1 MSRTHVFRKS
11 LICSVLSRRDF
22 LKAAMA
28 TGAVSLLA
36 GCRPAGSPLAA
47 VILAS
52 STPPKAPAPAPASTL
67 SAPAEERWAASA
79 NMNIAI
85 YSGTQPV
92 KLLTSGSKDYKPSWS
107 LDGSMLTFFRAYR
120 YGPDFKDWRSSICVI
135 NADGTGFRELT
146 SAEYPNFNPTWTR
159 DGSQRILFNRFSTT
173 GDSRNQVF
181 WTVPSAKPGDEQ
193 LISDPQYLYFEW
205 VHSGIRDGRVL
216 VDRFDASSAK
226 SYLLTPDPGKRGK
239 YEEIER
245 PTTLLWHKLSVS
257 PSETKVA
264 YMLDYDGNIPTYDDS
279 VICYAQFDVKALKI
293 HHQVEITEKSM
304 DTIEEYPAWNRDES
318 LLVYDSNRSGVHRVY
333 AYRLAN
339 GETTR
344 FSTNTVAADYFA
356 AFEGCPK

>member
-1 MSRTHVFRKS
+1 
-11 LICSVLSRRDF
+11 
-22 LKAAMA
+22 MA
-28 TGAVSLLA
+28 TGVVSLLA
-36 GCRPAGSPLAA
+36 GCRPADSRLAA
-47 VILAS
+47 VVLPS
-52 STPPKAPAPAPASTL
+52 STPPKAPSSSAA
-67 SAPAEERWAASA
+67 SAPAAATDERWAASA

-85 YSGTQPV
+85 YSGSQPV
-92 KLLTSGSKDYKPSWS
+92 KLLTSSGKDYKPSWS
-107 LDGSMLTFFRAYR
+107 PDGSMLTFFRAYR
-120 YGPDFKDWRSSICVI
+120 YGADFKDWRSSICMI

-146 SAEYPNFNPTWTR
+146 SAEHPNFNPTWTR
-159 DGSQRILFNRFSTT
+159 DGSQRILFNRFSMS
-173 GDSRNQVF
+173 GDQRNQVF
-181 WTVPSAKPGDEQ
+181 WTIPSAKPGDEQ
-193 LISDPQYLYFEW
+193 LISDPEYPYFEW
-205 VHSGIRDGRVL
+205 VHSGLRDGRVF
-216 VDRFDASSAK
+216 VDQFSNNAAK

-264 YMLDYDGNIPTYDDS
+264 YMLDYDGNIPTYADS
-279 VICYAQFDVKALKI
+279 TICYAQFDVKALKI

-318 LLVYDSNRSGVHRVY
+318 LLVYDSNQSGVHRVY
-333 AYRLAN
+333 AYWLAN